1 MHVSPSI
8 KKLFM
13 KMKMK
18 FASRNDRL
26 HFVNVSL
33 TRRLYVLLVTLYLSF
48 SFSPIMYYELV
59 SFSS

>member
-13 KMKMK
+13 KMK
-18 FASRNDRL
+18 FASSNDIL

-33 TRRLYVLLVTLYLSF
+33 THRLCVLLVTLYLSF
-48 SFSPIMYYELV
+48 SFSPVMYYELV